1 MSEAQEGAVG
11 YSITQR
17 KIQLDPKE
25 GVRFTLGED
34 VEVTVSIRNG
44 QLHVH
49 SHAWAKSLAAIG
61 EAGNVLRLAVI
72 DR

>member
-1 MSEAQEGAVG
+1 MSEAQESAVG
-11 YSITQR
+11 YSITQH
-17 KIQLDPKE
+17 KILLDPKE

-34 VEVTVSIRNG
+34 VEVTVSFRYG
-44 QLHVH
+44 RLHVH
-49 SHAWAKSLAAIG
+49 SHAWNKELAAIG